1 MQVMKNCEGKRR
13 AAGGEDKAR
22 ASDCTQHQ
30 LIKLDMWTGS
40 LQISLNCYKKIKLQW
55 RQLFRE
61 FSTNHEKNSFDY
73 SMGILTGG
81 PRKFRFD
88 VEVRLS

>member
-1 MQVMKNCEGKRR
+1 MKNCEGKRR

-22 ASDCTQHQ
+22 AGDCTQHQ

-40 LQISLNCYKKIKLQW
+40 LQISLKCYKKIKLQW

-61 FSTNHEKNSFDY
+61 FSTNHEKKTLLITQWAYLQVVQESLDL
-73 SMGILTGG
+73 MLKLG
-81 PRKFRFD
+81 
-88 VEVRLS
+88 